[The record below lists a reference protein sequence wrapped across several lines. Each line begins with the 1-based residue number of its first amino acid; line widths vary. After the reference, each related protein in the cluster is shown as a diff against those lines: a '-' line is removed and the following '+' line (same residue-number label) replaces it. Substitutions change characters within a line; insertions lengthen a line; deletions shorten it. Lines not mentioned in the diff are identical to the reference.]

1 MTRQEVCSIMVSASD
16 LGELILAVHAAA
28 EQPGF
33 GSARRF
39 RYGNVVGIGRPSM
52 RDLAIETVRTGH
64 HAGHPIAA
72 LRVVTHHR
80 ISVDVVFELNG
91 TRASAQFHCATTG
104 SAELTDTAT
113 SWAEFLAATTSAA
126 LTAADVAARLRR
138 RDANS
143 AE

>member
-1 MTRQEVCSIMVSASD
+1 MTRQEVCSITVSASD

-33 GSARRF
+33 GSARRWH
-39 RYGNVVGIGRPSM
+39 YGNVVGIGRPSM
-52 RDLAIETVRTGH
+52 RDLAIEAARTRH
-64 HAGHPIAA
+64 RAGHPIAA

-91 TRASAQFHCATTG
+91 TRASAQFHCATER
-104 SAELTDTAT
+104 SAAAADTAT
-113 SWAEFLAATTSAA
+113 SWAEFLAATTSAT
-126 LTAADVAARLRR
+126 LTAADVAARLCR
-138 RDANS
+138 RDAND